1 MIKKV
6 FSIQYSVFKKLRTA
20 LVLRVQTAAYRLLST
35 NSRTKRGF
43 TLLIAVLTA
52 SVLLAV
58 GFAIYNIV
66 SKELVFSSTGRE
78 SQFAFYAADSG
89 IECALYWDKQGAF
102 ATSSSL
108 TSLQCAD
115 RITQGTL
122 ERESLSSGGENY
134 YQTTFL
140 LWMEGVQSGSC
151 AQVEVRKFASNRTE
165 VRSFGYNTCVTSNP
179 RRLERG
185 IRAQY

>member
-6 FSIQYSVFKKLRTA
+6 FSIQYSVFRKLLAGIKRCARTFNFSLPFFSLRT
-20 LVLRVQTAAYRLLST
+20 
-35 NSRTKRGF
+35 NRGF

-66 SKELVFSSTGRE
+66 SKELIFSSTGRE
-78 SQFAFYAADSG
+78 SQFAFYSADSG

-108 TSLQCAD
+108 TALQCAD
-115 RITQGTL
+115 RTTQGTL
-122 ERESLSSGGENY
+122 ERESLSQGSERY

-140 LWMEGVQSGSC
+140 LWMEGAQSGSC
-151 AQVEVRKFASNRTE
+151 AQVEVRKFETNRTE
-165 VRSFGYNTCVTSNP
+165 IRSFGYNTCVPTNP

-185 IRAQY
+185 IRVQY